1 MSTTYTPNTKLGQPA
16 LGDTGWSTPLNANC
30 TTLDGLSPVG
40 GLCVTTYEQPSASLN
55 VAVAAGNY
63 VKQDGTI
70 ATYAGA
76 ASQAVTASATNYL
89 YLDLT
94 ELRRADGQ
102 HDRLSDDRARMRLAV
117 VVAGSSTI
125 TSVTDSRLAFTACGS
140 VLDGTE
146 LAVGSTSGLMIGT
159 ADYAEARILWQDA
172 RRTADDGRRDR
183 GVVHTRR
190 RSKACSMPSIRR
202 CGHGAGELICRA
214 ARSTSVRTPAASRCG
229 RCRSRCVSTSRAKMP
244 RSRVAYT
251 ILPNV

>member
-94 ELRRADGQ
+94 SSGALTVNTTGFPTTAHAAPRGRRRGQLDDYERHRFAAGVHRLRLGARRDRTGRRLDERA
-102 HDRLSDDRARMRLAV
+102 HDRH
-117 VVAGSSTI
+117 G
-125 TSVTDSRLAFTACGS
+125 G
-140 VLDGTE
+140 
-146 LAVGSTSGLMIGT
+146 
-159 ADYAEARILWQDA
+159 YAEARILWQDA

-183 GVVHTRR
+183 GVVIHVD
-190 RSKACSMPSIRR
+190 
-202 CGHGAGELICRA
+202 GARHAQCRLFGGA
-214 ARSTSVRTPAASRCG
+214 ALGLGS
-229 RCRSRCVSTSRAKMP
+229 
-244 RSRVAYT
+244 
-251 ILPNV
+251 